1 MKNQIKNAT
10 KKGGKVENKKTE
22 LEIVKVIENP
32 MAELETLDER
42 EQSIIGVVKN
52 SINSLMDIPQMR
64 MFNEKEKGRMVGAHI
79 LVPVIVKGGI
89 FPIELVKI
97 GNELNATVAVCHDDI
112 TEQMAVI
119 ISWG

>member
-1 MKNQIKNAT
+1 MKKKVLNAT
-10 KKGGKVENKKTE
+10 ENGGAVVNKKTK

-42 EQSIIGVVKN
+42 EQSIIRVVKN

>member
-1 MKNQIKNAT
+1 MKKKVLNAT
-10 KKGGKVENKKTE
+10 ENGGAVVNKKTK

-42 EQSIIGVVKN
+42 EQSIIGVMKN

>member
-32 MAELETLDER
+32 MVKLETLDER

-64 MFNEKEKGRMVGAHI
+64 MFNEKENGRMVGAHI

>member
-1 MKNQIKNAT
+1 MKTEEVNAT
-10 KKGGKVENKKTE
+10 KGGAVANKKIE

-32 MAELETLDER
+32 MAESETLDER
-42 EQSIIGVVKN
+42 EKDIVDVVKK
-52 SINSLMDIPQMR
+52 SVKSLLDISQMR
-64 MFNEKEKGRMVGAHI
+64 MFNEKEEGRMVGAHI

>member
-1 MKNQIKNAT
+1 MKKKVLNAT
-10 KKGGKVENKKTE
+10 ENGGAVVNKKTK

-52 SINSLMDIPQMR
+52 SINSLMDIPQIR
-64 MFNEKEKGRMVGAHI
+64 MFNEKENGRMVGAHI

>member
-1 MKNQIKNAT
+1 MKKKVLNAT
-10 KKGGKVENKKTE
+10 ENGGAVVNKKTK

-42 EQSIIGVVKN
+42 EQSIIRIVKN